1 MTWHGRAGE
10 GKRSWSRRDYL
21 ARSGN
26 GFGLLGLA
34 ALLGD
39 MGSLVAQVGND
50 SVSAPRHGPGA
61 RAKSVI
67 WCFMYGGP
75 SGIDLFDYKPDLVK
89 HHGKPYDGASEL
101 KTFSGKVGP
110 LMRPPFEFQRYGQS
124 GQTVSELYPNIA
136 RHVDSIAFLKSC
148 HVETNVHDQALFQ
161 VNTGVTRLGFPSAG
175 SWITYGLGS
184 ENRNLPGYIVMY
196 DPRGIPVGG
205 APLWSSGFLPSVHG
219 GTVFRPGANPI
230 LNLRRPVE
238 MSREAQRRQLD
249 LVAAMNSDHRSERPG
264 EDALEA
270 RIKSFELAFR
280 MQAEAPSAVDL
291 SGETEETKR
300 LYGIHEPVSRSYGTQ
315 LLMARR
321 LVERGCRMVQVYSG
335 GTNSDWDSH
344 SKIEVNHRLRARETD
359 APVAGLLAD
368 LKRLGLLEET
378 LVIWGGEFGRL
389 PMSEGGGGRDH
400 NPHGFL
406 MWMAGGGIR
415 GGTSYGETDEIGF
428 RAAERPVSVHDV
440 HATILHLLGLDHT
453 ALTFR
458 HNGRDF
464 RLTDVAGNVI
474 HEILA

>member
-1 MTWHGRAGE
+1 MSWQASTPNS
-10 GKRSWSRRDYL
+10 KRFWSRRDCL
-21 ARSGN
+21 TRSGS

-39 MGSLVAQVGND
+39 VGALATPESED
-50 SVSAPRHGPGA
+50 SSASPRHGPVA

-75 SGIDLFDYKPDLVK
+75 SGIDLFDHKPDLEK
-89 HHGKPYDGASEL
+89 YHGRPFDGAAEL
-101 KTFSGKVGP
+101 QTFSGKVGP
-110 LMRPPFEFQRYGQS
+110 LMRPPFGFQRYGEC

-136 RHVDSIAFLKSC
+136 RHVDSIAFLKAC

-161 VNTGVTRLGFPSAG
+161 VNTGMTRLGFPSAG

-205 APLWSSGFLPSVHG
+205 APLWSSGFLPSIHG
-219 GTVFRPGANPI
+219 GTVFRSGSSPI
-230 LNLRRPVE
+230 LNLQRPAE
-238 MSREAQRRQLD
+238 MSAAAQRRQLD
-249 LVAAMNSDHRSERPG
+249 LVAAMNRDHLQPRPG

-270 RIKSFELAFR
+270 RIESFELAFR
-280 MQAEAPSAVDL
+280 MQTEAPSAVDL
-291 SGETEETKR
+291 SGESDETKR
-300 LYGIHEPVSRSYGTQ
+300 LYGIHEPSSRSYGTQ

-344 SKIEVNHRLRARETD
+344 SKLEVNHRLRARETD

-406 MWMAGGGIR
+406 MWMAGGGVQ
-415 GGTSYGETDEIGF
+415 GGTSYGATDEIGF
-428 RAAERPVSVHDV
+428 RAAENPVSVHDV

-453 ALTFR
+453 RLTYR

-474 HEILA
+474 REILV

>member
-1 MTWHGRAGE
+1 MRGRQLTEE
-10 GKRSWSRRDYL
+10 GKRLWSRRDCL
-21 ARSGN
+21 ARSGG
-26 GFGLLGLA
+26 GFGLLGLS

-39 MGSLVAQVGND
+39 LGALAAQNAGD
-50 SVSAPRHGPGA
+50 SVAAPRPPSAA

-75 SGIDLFDYKPDLVK
+75 SGIDLFDHKPHLAK
-89 HHGKPYDGASEL
+89 HHGKPFGGAAEL
-101 KTFSGKVGP
+101 RTFSGKVGP
-110 LMRPPFEFQRYGQS
+110 LMRPPFTFQRYGEC
-124 GQTVSELYPNIA
+124 GQTVSELYPSIA

-148 HVETNVHDQALFQ
+148 FVETNVHDQALFQ
-161 VNTGVTRLGFPSAG
+161 VNSGMTRLGFPSAG
-175 SWITYGLGS
+175 SWVTYGLGS

-205 APLWSSGFLPSVHG
+205 APLWSAGFLPSIHG
-219 GTVFRPGANPI
+219 GTVFRSGANPI
-230 LNLRRPVE
+230 LNLQRPPE
-238 MSREAQRRQLD
+238 MTAAAQRRQLD
-249 LVAAMNSDHRSERPG
+249 LVAAMNSDHLRARPG
-264 EDALEA
+264 EEALEA
-270 RIKSFELAFR
+270 RIESFELAFR
-280 MQAEAPSAVDL
+280 MQAEAPAAVDL
-291 SGETEETKR
+291 SAETDETKR
-300 LYGIHEPVSRSYGTQ
+300 LYGIHEPASRSYGTQ

-344 SKIEVNHRLRARETD
+344 SKLEVNHRLRARETD
-359 APVAGLLAD
+359 APIAGLLSD
-368 LKRLGLLEET
+368 LKRLGLLDET

-406 MWMAGGGIR
+406 MWMAGGGVR
-415 GGTSYGETDEIGF
+415 GGSSYGATDEIGF
-428 RAAERPVSVHDV
+428 RAAENPVSVHDV

-453 ALTFR
+453 RLTYR

-464 RLTDVAGNVI
+464 RLTDVSGNVI

>member
-1 MTWHGRAGE
+1 MIWKVDAEERN
-10 GKRSWSRRDYL
+10 RRWSRRDCL
-21 ARSGN
+21 ARSG
-26 GFGLLGLA
+26 GGLGLLGLA
-34 ALLGD
+34 ALLEKTGV
-39 MGSLVAQVGND
+39 LAAQVGAE
-50 SVSAPRHGPGA
+50 SSAALRPGPPA

-75 SGIDLFDYKPDLVK
+75 SGIDLFDDKPDLAK
-89 HHGKPYDGASEL
+89 HHGKPFDGASEL
-101 KTFSGKVGP
+101 QTFSGKVGP
-110 LMRPPFEFQRYGQS
+110 LMRSPFKFQKHGQS

-148 HVETNVHDQALFQ
+148 HVETTVHDQALFQ
-161 VNTGVTRLGFPSAG
+161 VNTGMTRLGFPSTG

-184 ENRNLPGYIVMY
+184 ENQNLPGYIVMY

-205 APLWSSGFLPSVHG
+205 APLWSSGFLPSIHG
-219 GTVFRPGANPI
+219 GTVFRPGGSPI
-230 LNLRRPVE
+230 LNLQRPVE
-238 MSREAQRRQLD
+238 MSEAAQRRQLD
-249 LVAAMNSDHRSERPG
+249 LVAAMNRDHQRARPG
-264 EDALEA
+264 EDVLEA
-270 RIKSFELAFR
+270 RIKGFELAFR

-291 SGETEETKR
+291 SDESEETKR
-300 LYGIHEPVSRSYGTQ
+300 LYGMHEPASRSYGTQ

-344 SKIEVNHRLRARETD
+344 SKLEVNHRLRARETD
-359 APVAGLLAD
+359 APIAGLLAD
-368 LKRLGLLEET
+368 LKRRGLLDQT

-406 MWMAGGGIR
+406 MWMAGGGVR

-428 RAAERPVSVHDV
+428 RAAEKPVSVHDM

-464 RLTDVAGNVI
+464 RLTDVSGNVI
-474 HEILA
+474 REILA

>member
-1 MTWHGRAGE
+1 MNWQGRNGQR
-10 GKRSWSRRDYL
+10 KRGWSRRDCL
-21 ARSGN
+21 ARSGS

-34 ALLGD
+34 AMLGD
-39 MGSLVAQVGND
+39 IGLLSAQPRND
-50 SVSAPRHGPGA
+50 PKAASHRRPAA

-75 SGIDLFDYKPDLVK
+75 SSIDLFDYKPDLVK
-89 HHGKPYDGASEL
+89 HHGKPFDGASQL
-101 KTFSGKVGP
+101 QTFSGKVGP
-110 LMRPPFEFQRYGQS
+110 LMRPPFEFQRHGAS
-124 GQTVSELYPNIA
+124 GQAVSELYPNVA

-161 VNTGVTRLGFPSAG
+161 VNSGMTRLGFPSAG

-184 ENRNLPGYIVMY
+184 ENQNLPGYVVMY

-205 APLWSSGFLPSVHG
+205 APLWSSGFLPSIHA
-219 GTVFRPGANPI
+219 GTVFRSGPSPI

-238 MSREAQRRQLD
+238 MSGAAQRSQLD
-249 LVAAMNSDHRSERPG
+249 FLAAMNSDHRSERPG
-264 EDALEA
+264 EASLEA
-270 RIKSFELAFR
+270 RIKSFELAYR
-280 MQAEAPSAVDL
+280 MQAEAPSIVDI
-291 SGETEETKR
+291 SGETDATKR
-300 LYGIHEPVSRSYGTQ
+300 LYGIHEPASRSYGTQ

-344 SKIEVNHRLRARETD
+344 SKLEVNHRLRARETD

-368 LKRLGLLEET
+368 LKRLGLLDDT

-406 MWMAGGGIR
+406 MWMAGGGVR
-415 GGTSYGETDEIGF
+415 GGASYGETDEIGF
-428 RAAERPVSVHDV
+428 RAAEDPVSVHDL
-440 HATILHLLGLDHT
+440 HATILHLLGIDHT
-453 ALTFR
+453 ALTYR

-464 RLTDVAGNVI
+464 RLTDVSGSVI

>member
-1 MTWHGRAGE
+1 MSWQGRE
-10 GKRSWSRRDYL
+10 RKGKRCWTRRDYL
-21 ARSGN
+21 ARSGS
-26 GFGLLGLA
+26 GFGLIGLA
-34 ALLGD
+34 ALLGETD
-39 MGSLVAQVGND
+39 SLAAQVSD
-50 SVSAPRHGPGA
+50 ASKAELRPGPVA

-75 SGIDLFDYKPDLVK
+75 SGIDLFDYKPELVR
-89 HHGKPYDGASEL
+89 HHGKPFDGASEL
-101 KTFSGKVGP
+101 QTFSGKVGP
-110 LMRPPFEFQRYGQS
+110 LMRPPFEFQRHGQS
-124 GQTVSELYPNIA
+124 GQAVSELYSNIA
-136 RHVDSIAFLKSC
+136 KHVDSIAFLKSC

-161 VNTGVTRLGFPSAG
+161 VNTGMTRLGFPSAG

-205 APLWSSGFLPSVHG
+205 APLWSSGFLPSIHG
-219 GTVFRPGANPI
+219 GTVFRPGASPI

-238 MSREAQRRQLD
+238 MSGAAQRRQLD
-249 LVAAMNSDHRSERPG
+249 LVAAMNSDHRSQRPG
-264 EDALEA
+264 EDALDA

-291 SGETEETKR
+291 SDETEETKR
-300 LYGIHEPVSRSYGTQ
+300 LYGIHDPVSRSYGTQ

-344 SKIEVNHRLRARETD
+344 SKLEINHRLRARETD
-359 APVAGLLAD
+359 APIAGLLAD
-368 LKRLGLLEET
+368 LKRLGLLDQT

-406 MWMAGGGIR
+406 MWMAGGGVR
-415 GGTSYGETDEIGF
+415 GGTSYGATDEIGF
-428 RAAERPVSVHDV
+428 RAAETPVSVHDV

-453 ALTFR
+453 ALTYR
-458 HNGRDF
+458 HNGRHF
-464 RLTDVAGNVI
+464 RLTDVSGNVI
-474 HEILA
+474 HDILA

>member
-1 MTWHGRAGE
+1 MSWQSREGE
-10 GKRSWSRRDYL
+10 GQRRWSRRDCL
-21 ARSGN
+21 ARSGS

-39 MGSLVAQVGND
+39 MGSLAAQVSDD
-50 SVSAPRHGPGA
+50 STAEPRPGPAA

-89 HHGKPYDGASEL
+89 HHGKPFDGASEL
-101 KTFSGKVGP
+101 QTFSGKVGP
-110 LMRPPFEFQRYGQS
+110 LMRPPFDFKRYGQS
-124 GQTVSELYPNIA
+124 GQAVSELYPNIA
-136 RHVDSIAFLKSC
+136 RHVDSIAFLRSC

-161 VNTGVTRLGFPSAG
+161 VNTGMTRLGFPSAG

-205 APLWSSGFLPSVHG
+205 APLWSSGFLPSIHG
-219 GTVFRPGANPI
+219 GTVFRPGASPI

-238 MSREAQRRQLD
+238 MSGAAQRRQLD
-249 LVAAMNSDHRSERPG
+249 LVAAMNSDHRIERPG

-300 LYGIHEPVSRSYGTQ
+300 LYGIHEPVSRSYGIQ

-344 SKIEVNHRLRARETD
+344 SKLEVNHRLRARETD

-368 LKRLGLLEET
+368 LKRLGLLDQT

-428 RAAERPVSVHDV
+428 RAAEDPVSVHDV

-458 HNGRDF
+458 HNGRNF
-464 RLTDVAGNVI
+464 RLTDVSGNVI

>member
-1 MTWHGRAGE
+1 MSWQGRE
-10 GKRSWSRRDYL
+10 RTGKRCWSRRDYL
-21 ARSGN
+21 ARSGS

-39 MGSLVAQVGND
+39 LGSLAAQVSD
-50 SVSAPRHGPGA
+50 DTTAEPRPGPAA

-75 SGIDLFDYKPDLVK
+75 SGIDLFDYKPALVE
-89 HHGKPYDGASEL
+89 HHGKPFDGASEL
-101 KTFSGKVGP
+101 QTFSGKVGP
-110 LMRPPFEFQRYGQS
+110 LMRPPFDFQRYGQS
-124 GQTVSELYPNIA
+124 GQAVSELYPNIA

-161 VNTGVTRLGFPSAG
+161 VNTGMTRLGFPSAG

-205 APLWSSGFLPSVHG
+205 APLWSSGFLPSIHG
-219 GTVFRPGANPI
+219 GTVFRPGVSPI

-238 MSREAQRRQLD
+238 MSGAAQRRQLD
-249 LVAAMNSDHRSERPG
+249 LVAEMNSEHRSARPG
-264 EDALEA
+264 EDVLEA

-300 LYGIHEPVSRSYGTQ
+300 LYGMHEPASRSYGTQ

-321 LVERGCRMVQVYSG
+321 LVQRGCRMVQVYSG

-344 SKIEVNHRLRARETD
+344 SKLEVNHRLRARETD
-359 APVAGLLAD
+359 APIAGLLAD
-368 LKRLGLLEET
+368 LKRLGLLDET

-406 MWMAGGGIR
+406 MWMAGAGVR
-415 GGTSYGETDEIGF
+415 GGTSYGATDEIGF
-428 RAAERPVSVHDV
+428 RAAENPVSVHDV

-458 HNGRDF
+458 HNGRHF
-464 RLTDVAGNVI
+464 RLTDVSGNVI